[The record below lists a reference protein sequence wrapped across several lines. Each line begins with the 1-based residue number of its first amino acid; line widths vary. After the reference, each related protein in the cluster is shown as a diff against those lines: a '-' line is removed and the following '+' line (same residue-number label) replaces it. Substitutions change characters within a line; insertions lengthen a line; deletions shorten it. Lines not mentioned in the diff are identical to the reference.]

1 MRAFETFFKKLFDAV
16 EKDEE
21 KTYFF
26 QSEKPRTAKNDKMRM
41 KQTNAEQ
48 DRERKLLRE
57 KDQQTEDKYRK
68 LWKH

>member
-41 KQTNAEQ
+41 NAEQ
-48 DRERKLLRE
+48 DR
-57 KDQQTEDKYRK
+57 
-68 LWKH
+68 

>member
-1 MRAFETFFKKLFDAV
+1 MKAFETFFNKLFDAV

-41 KQTNAEQ
+41 NAEQ

-57 KDQQTEDKYRK
+57 KDQQTEHKYRI

>member
-1 MRAFETFFKKLFDAV
+1 MLLKKMKL
-16 EKDEE
+16 
-21 KTYFF
+21 KTDFF

-57 KDQQTEDKYRK
+57 KDQQTEDKKRK

>member
-1 MRAFETFFKKLFDAV
+1 MRDFETFFNKLFDAV

-41 KQTNAEQ
+41 NAEQ

-68 LWKH
+68 L